1 MWGLYIW
8 RFIFSLSIDP
18 VIAQS
23 AFAVRVDLA
32 TAAGASAFHAA
43 VAGAVAGHD
52 GAAGAAAWAVA
63 HVVELLHG
71 GGCVVEAA
79 VGGFEG
85 RDGVGAGTGV

>member
-1 MWGLYIW
+1 MDGEENPRLVAGFQLFADGRY
-8 RFIFSLSIDP
+8 SL
-18 VIAQS
+18 
-23 AFAVRVDLA
+23 
-32 TAAGASAFHAA
+32 AAAACASTFHAA

-71 GGCVVEAA
+71 GGGVVEAA
-79 VGGFEG
+79 VCRFQR